1 MAPGSFRFGDFLL
14 DPGDRR
20 LLRDGMTVDL
30 SSRYFDALV
39 LLVQERG
46 SLVSKDRFMD
56 EVWRGI
62 PVTDEALTQCVRTLR
77 KALGDDA
84 ASPRFI
90 ETVPKHGYRFIAPLD
105 GTPLRRPL
113 AIASWSDTTRLA
125 AAGTLGGGI
134 SGLVGGLFYGLA
146 GAAQPLQP
154 GAGTVSI
161 LLVLMALTTLVALI
175 GAAGVSIGIALAARF
190 SGERSAWILAG
201 GAIGGFLVGG
211 FAKLLGLDGFTLLF
225 GRSPGD
231 ITGGPEGLILGAAV
245 GLGAWVAAGL
255 SLRRGA
261 AIAAASG
268 AIAGAAIVL
277 MGGRLLGGSLELL
290 ARQFPGSRLR
300 LDQVGALAGESGFG
314 PASQLVTGIL
324 EGTVFVGCIV
334 AAMTI
339 ARRAAGQEKGA
350 GASPGASLSVEPQP

>member
-1 MAPGSFRFGDFLL
+1 MAPGSYRFADFLL
-14 DPGDRR
+14 DPGDRK
-20 LLRDGMTVDL
+20 LLRDGAPVDL

-39 LLVQERG
+39 LLVRERG
-46 SLVSKDRFMD
+46 SLVSKDRFLD

-84 ASPRFI
+84 SSPRFI

-105 GTPLRRPL
+105 EAPRRR
-113 AIASWSDTTRLA
+113 AMTASPWTDTLLLA

-146 GAAQPLQP
+146 GASQPLQP
-154 GAGTVSI
+154 GTGTVSI

-175 GAAGVSIGIALAARF
+175 GAAGVSVGIALATRF
-190 SGERSAWILAG
+190 SSARSPWLLAG

-211 FAKLLGLDGFTLLF
+211 FAKLLGLDGFTLLL

-245 GLGAWVAAGL
+245 GLGAWVATGL
-255 SLRRGA
+255 SLRRGVAVA
-261 AIAAASG
+261 AGSG
-268 AIAGAAIVL
+268 AAAGAAIVL
-277 MGGRLLGGSLELL
+277 MGGRLMGGSLDLL

-300 LDQVGALAGESGFG
+300 LDQLGALAGESGFG
-314 PASQLVTGIL
+314 PSSQLVTGTL
-324 EGTVFVGCIV
+324 EGALFAGCIV
-334 AAMTI
+334 CAMTL
-339 ARRAAGQEKGA
+339 ARRTPSKEKGA
-350 GASPGASLSVEPQP
+350 GANPGASLSIEPQP